1 MKEYC
6 SIQGPNKAPQSPC
19 IAFYKYDG
27 SNFRAEWSKKR
38 GWYKF
43 GTRRTIIDES
53 SELFGPAIKVFL
65 DTYGDDLPKILKDNK
80 TYRNAEKVTVY
91 CEYFG
96 PSSIGMFHDWD
107 ELHSIGEVMLFDI
120 NIHKRGFVLPRDFIK
135 HFGQLKIA
143 EVIYDGNFNK
153 QFVQDIWE
161 GKYDVKEGV
170 VAKGVNPRKKGRP
183 EHGLWMAK
191 CKTKWWIQEIRLKC
205 EETSDDTQRKQFSQ
219 LLEENKKEQCRL

>member
-1 MKEYC
+1 MKEYW
-6 SIQGPNKAPQSPC
+6 SIQGPTKAPQSPC

-27 SNFRAEWSKKR
+27 SNFRAEWSRKR

-53 SELFGPAIKVFL
+53 SEQFGPAIKVFL
-65 DTYGDDLPKILKDNK
+65 DTYGDNIPRVLKDNK
-80 TYRNAEKVTVY
+80 DYKHAERITTY

-107 ELHSIGEVMLFDI
+107 ELHTIGEVVLFDI
-120 NIHKRGFVLPRDFIK
+120 NVHKRGFVLPRNFIK
-135 HFGQLKIA
+135 HFGHLKTA
-143 EVIYDGNFNK
+143 NVIYEGNFNK
-153 QFVQDIWE
+153 QFVQDVWD

-170 VAKGVNPRKKGRP
+170 VVKGVLPRDKGRP

-191 CKTKWWIQEIRLKC
+191 CKTKWWFEEIRRRY
-205 EETSDDTQRKQFSQ
+205 EEAADDKQRKQLGQ
-219 LLEENKKEQCRL
+219 LLEENEKEQGR